1 MIFPWMFD
9 EIAALRP
16 LKEVANILAEKADWP
31 PLYNKQLL
39 NANKVPVAAAVYYED
54 LYVDFSLAQ
63 ATAAQISGIRLWVTN
78 EYMHSGLREDGSRIL
93 DQLFGMIKGKFPL
106 R

>member
-1 MIFPWMFD
+1 MFD

-39 NANKVPVAAAVYYED
+39 NANKVCICNHPFFVY
-54 LYVDFSLAQ
+54 VVV
-63 ATAAQISGIRLWVTN
+63 ISP
-78 EYMHSGLREDGSRIL
+78 E
-93 DQLFGMIKGKFPL
+93 
-106 R
+106 